1 MAKGNAIKTPVTDN
15 VQVETVV
22 LDDEETNISLPVN
35 DNIVHP
41 EFVSNHVDESPPVI
55 GKDTP
60 VCERDAREDHVIDRP
75 FKANSVETS
84 SPVLREVED
93 MMHPLF
99 INCLLDKIRK
109 IEERMNEV
117 VENHDSME
125 ADNLKLKEKVDLSD
139 KHLVRLRN
147 HKNKL
152 IRRVLKLQNE
162 NDKNEE
168 KLQELNAQVA
178 LMQFRGQSP
187 SQSSG
192 VNIQVFNAPVNL

>member
-1 MAKGNAIKTPVTDN
+1 M
-15 VQVETVV
+15 
-22 LDDEETNISLPVN
+22 
-35 DNIVHP
+35 
-41 EFVSNHVDESPPVI
+41 
-55 GKDTP
+55 
-60 VCERDAREDHVIDRP
+60 
-75 FKANSVETS
+75 ETS
-84 SPVLREVED
+84 SHVLREVGD

-99 INCLLDKIRK
+99 INYLLDKIRRM
-109 IEERMNEV
+109 EERITEIVANRDV
-117 VENHDSME
+117 ME

-139 KHLVRLRN
+139 KNLVRVKN

-152 IRRVLKLQNE
+152 IRRFLKLQSE

-168 KLQELNAQVA
+168 KLRELNAQVA